1 MYEASMTITKQDL
14 HEHEKAE
21 KAGMAEV
28 FLKHAVVAIGSV
40 VIAVFGAGWA
50 AYAQVDN
57 RVQEKG
63 NALVQPI
70 EARLKIVEGEQAAVK
85 NDVHEVQADIRALYK
100 AVMTGNPQPRL
111 ESDAGKQE

>member
-1 MYEASMTITKQDL
+1 MTALEKEDLQRHEAV
-14 HEHEKAE
+14 EKANVTE
-21 KAGMAEV
+21 AI
-28 FLKHAVVAIGSV
+28 LKHAAIAIGSV
-40 VIAVFGAGWA
+40 VVAVFGAGWA

-63 NALVQPI
+63 AALVQPL
-70 EARLKIVEGEQAAVK
+70 EARLKIVEGETASVK

-111 ESDAGKQE
+111 EGDGGTK